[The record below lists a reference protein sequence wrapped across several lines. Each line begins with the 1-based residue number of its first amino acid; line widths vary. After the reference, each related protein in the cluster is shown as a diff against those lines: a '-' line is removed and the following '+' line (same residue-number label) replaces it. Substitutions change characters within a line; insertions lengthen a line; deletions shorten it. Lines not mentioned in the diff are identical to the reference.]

1 MKKII
6 QLTDRVLREMIKK
19 EISKMLSESRE
30 YSQAVSEYVPILEH
44 DIMDTV
50 HDNGQKAS
58 SAVRGFILPQLKE
71 GMETG
76 RLNSNNC
83 DMNKLNILI
92 QALEKYSDTVDN
104 AYNKVYYAAS
114 DVLYS
119 LK

>member
-6 QLTDRVLREMIKK
+6 QLTD
-19 EISKMLSESRE
+19 KMLTEMVRKEVCRIIGERRE
-30 YSQAVSEYVPILEH
+30 YSQGVSEYVPILEH

-92 QALEKYSDTVDN
+92 KALEKYSDTVDN

>member
-6 QLTDRVLREMIKK
+6 QLTEGLLKEMIEK
-19 EISKMLSESRE
+19 EFSKMLSESRE
-30 YSQAVSEYVPILEH
+30 YSQGVSEYVPILEH

-50 HDNGQKAS
+50 HDNGQNAS

-83 DMNKLNILI
+83 DMNKLNILLK
-92 QALEKYSDTVDN
+92 ALEEYSDTVDN
-104 AYNKVYYAAS
+104 AYNKVYYAAT

>member
-1 MKKII
+1 MK
-6 QLTDRVLREMIKK
+6 EMIEK
-19 EISKMLSESRE
+19 EFSKMLSESRE

-50 HDNGQKAS
+50 HDSGQKAS

-83 DMNKLNILI
+83 DMNKLNILLK
-92 QALEKYSDTVDN
+92 ALEEYSDTVDD
-104 AYNKVYYAAS
+104 AYNKVYYAAT

>member
-6 QLTDRVLREMIKK
+6 QLTEGLLKEMIEK
-19 EISKMLSESRE
+19 EFSKMLSERRE
-30 YSQAVSEYVPILEH
+30 YSQGVSEYVPILEH

-83 DMNKLNILI
+83 DMNKLNILLK
-92 QALEKYSDTVDN
+92 ALEEYSDTVDN
-104 AYNKVYYAAS
+104 AYNKVYYAAT